1 MGQKNKRYENAGN
14 IKSVYTVNF
23 REPEEIIQIIQQF
36 KGIKSLEDNLAFLYI
51 ELQNVLD
58 GYEFSDEQKTKLQ
71 SFTVKSFDGQDIIKN
86 EETLSFFSK
95 FRYCLFPVEKNMNLK
110 VMEYFLDYLF
120 KLPVSDQ
127 AVVYGALGEELNKVL
142 LQKTKENNDIQNI
155 DLKKLLKTSA
165 TELYKHADERLKV
178 FIDAAVKTDS
188 RYVSDENKNN
198 KRI

>member
-1 MGQKNKRYENAGN
+1 MGRKKARYENAGN

-36 KGIKSLEDNLAFLYI
+36 KGITSLEDNLAILYI

-71 SFTVKSFDGQDIIKN
+71 SFTVKSLDGQDIIKN

-95 FRYCLFPVEKNMNLK
+95 FLDCLSPEEKNMNLK

-155 DLKKLLKTSA
+155 DLEKLLKTSA
-165 TELYKHADERLKV
+165 TEL
-178 FIDAAVKTDS
+178 
-188 RYVSDENKNN
+188 
-198 KRI
+198 

>member
-1 MGQKNKRYENAGN
+1 MGRKKARYENAGN

-71 SFTVKSFDGQDIIKN
+71 SFTVKSLDGQDIIKN
-86 EETLSFFSK
+86 EETFSFFSK
-95 FRYCLFPVEKNMNLK
+95 FLDCLSPEEKNMNLK

-155 DLKKLLKTSA
+155 DLEKLLKTSA
-165 TELYKHADERLKV
+165 TELPCK
-178 FIDAAVKTDS
+178 S
-188 RYVSDENKNN
+188 
-198 KRI
+198 